1 MIELLGEWSYFFERF
16 IENILSPSI
25 IGAIFIGAFIGYAV
39 GILPGLTAVMGM
51 SLLLGFCFKLPVEV
65 GLALLIGI
73 YTGAMHTGGI
83 TSILINIPGT
93 PAAAATTLDGFPLAR
108 KGKAREAIGAVIT
121 ASMIGELISA
131 FILLLA
137 LPIFSLF
144 ALMFGDWEIFLF
156 CVYGILIVGALSGK
170 DPVKGWIS
178 GILGLFFAII
188 GLESLYAYPRFTFG
202 FTYLEKGI
210 SFIPALIGLFGLSE
224 VLTVLKEK
232 EPYVI
237 SGERGFAIINLS
249 LILKNIITIIRSTL
263 IGLWIGFIPGI
274 GESVSPW
281 VAYDA
286 AKRSSKRK
294 EEFGKGSFEGVIAAE
309 VADNTTLAGALFPTL
324 VFGIPGSGPTAVIL
338 AALFI
343 YGVRPGPLLLI
354 ERPGFLSNIVVFIL
368 LSSII
373 CFLVAYLLSKYAIT
387 LLSLP
392 REILFPIIIILC
404 ILGSWGVEFTIF
416 DIFIM
421 FIFGVLGYFMKV
433 YNYPIPPMVLGILIG
448 KITDLHLRRALL
460 QYSTNPLGLLIRPM
474 GLIVTLFIIILI
486 YLGRRTIKVHTAS

>member
-188 GLESLYAYPRFTFG
+188 GLESLYAYPRFTF
-202 FTYLEKGI
+202 
-210 SFIPALIGLFGLSE
+210 
-224 VLTVLKEK
+224 
-232 EPYVI
+232 
-237 SGERGFAIINLS
+237 
-249 LILKNIITIIRSTL
+249 
-263 IGLWIGFIPGI
+263 
-274 GESVSPW
+274 
-281 VAYDA
+281 
-286 AKRSSKRK
+286 
-294 EEFGKGSFEGVIAAE
+294 
-309 VADNTTLAGALFPTL
+309 
-324 VFGIPGSGPTAVIL
+324 
-338 AALFI
+338 
-343 YGVRPGPLLLI
+343 
-354 ERPGFLSNIVVFIL
+354 
-368 LSSII
+368 
-373 CFLVAYLLSKYAIT
+373 
-387 LLSLP
+387 
-392 REILFPIIIILC
+392 
-404 ILGSWGVEFTIF
+404 
-416 DIFIM
+416 
-421 FIFGVLGYFMKV
+421 
-433 YNYPIPPMVLGILIG
+433 
-448 KITDLHLRRALL
+448 
-460 QYSTNPLGLLIRPM
+460 
-474 GLIVTLFIIILI
+474 
-486 YLGRRTIKVHTAS
+486 

>member
-1 MIELLGEWSYFFERF
+1 MIELFGEWSYFLGKLM
-16 IENILSPSI
+16 ENILSPLI
-25 IGAIFIGAFIGYAV
+25 IGAIFVGALIGYVV
-39 GILPGLTAVMGM
+39 GVLPGLTAVMGM
-51 SLLLGFCFKLPVEV
+51 SLLLGFCFRLPVEI

-83 TSILINIPGT
+83 TSILVNIPGT
-93 PAAAATTLDGFPLAR
+93 PAAAATTLDGFPLAK

-121 ASMIGELISA
+121 ASMIGEVISA
-131 FILLLA
+131 FILLFA

-144 ALMFGDWEIFLF
+144 ALMFGDWEVFLF
-156 CVYGILIVGALSGK
+156 CMYGILIVGALSGK

-178 GILGLFFAII
+178 GILGLFFAIV

-202 FTYLEKGI
+202 LTYLEKGI

-224 VLTVLKEK
+224 VLAVLKEK

-237 SGERGFAIINLS
+237 SGERGFAIINFPLV
-249 LILKNIITIIRSTL
+249 IKNFVTVLRSTL

-286 AKRSSKRK
+286 AKRSSKNK

-368 LSSII
+368 LSSIV
-373 CFLVAYLLSKYAIT
+373 CFFVAYLLSKYAIT

-392 REILFPIIIILC
+392 REILFPIIIVLC

-416 DIFIM
+416 DIFVM
-421 FIFGVLGYFMKV
+421 FIFGIIGYFMKV

-448 KITDLHLRRALL
+448 EITDLHLRRALL
-460 QYSTNPLGLLIRPM
+460 QYSTDPLGLFIRPM
-474 GLIVTLFIIILI
+474 GLIVTVFIILLI
-486 YLGRRTIKVHTAS
+486 YIGKRTVRAHA